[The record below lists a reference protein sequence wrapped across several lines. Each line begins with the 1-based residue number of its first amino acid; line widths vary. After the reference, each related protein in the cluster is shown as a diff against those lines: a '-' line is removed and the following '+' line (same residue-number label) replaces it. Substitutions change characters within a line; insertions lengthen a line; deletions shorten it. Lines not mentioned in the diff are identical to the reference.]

1 MNSKA
6 KWTGIGVLGLAAAQ
20 LIPVPRNNPQ
30 IETEVPVSIE
40 LEAVMRRSCFD
51 CHSNETVW
59 PWYSRVA
66 PVSWLLAHDVYEGRE
81 HVNYSTWNRL
91 SAEEQAKAIEESWE
105 HVEEGDMAPWY
116 YEMMHERA
124 RLSDADLALFRG
136 WAETARAA
144 AARTHPVALTTE
156 APAR

>member
-1 MNSKA
+1 MNRML
-6 KWTGIGVLGLAAAQ
+6 KWGGIGVAVLAAAQ
-20 LIPVPRNNPQ
+20 LIPVRRTNPQ
-30 IETEVPVSIE
+30 IETEVPVSVE

-59 PWYSRVA
+59 PWYSRLA

-91 SAEEQAKAIEESWE
+91 SAEEQSKAIEESWE
-105 HVEEGDMAPWY
+105 HVEDGDMAPWY
-116 YEMMHERA
+116 YEMMHARA
-124 RLSDADLALFRG
+124 KLSEADLALFRT

-144 AARTHPVALTTE
+144 AARTHPVALATE
-156 APAR
+156 GSPR